1 MDISIADLR
10 LDYNLE
16 ELLESEISADPFIVF
31 KQWLERA
38 VSSGRLEP
46 NAMTLATISP
56 EGKPRAR
63 MVLLKDF
70 DPRGFVLFTNYQS
83 AKGQELIAN
92 PNAALVFWWGEL
104 QRQIRIE
111 GTVEKISEEES
122 DNYFFVRPWE
132 SRLGAWA
139 SNQSEVISGRDILEK
154 RLAELKEEYAGREVP
169 RPPHW
174 GGFRLIPSLIEFW
187 QGRPSRLHDR
197 LCYYRQEDGS
207 WQRQRLADRK
217 SVV

>member
-1 MDISIADLR
+1 
-10 LDYNLE
+10 
-16 ELLESEISADPFIVF
+16 
-31 KQWLERA
+31 
-38 VSSGRLEP
+38 LEP

-154 RLAELKEEYAGREVP
+154 RLTELKEEYAGREVP

-207 WQRQRLADRK
+207 WQRQRLAP
-217 SVV
+217 

>member
-1 MDISIADLR
+1 
-10 LDYNLE
+10 
-16 ELLESEISADPFIVF
+16 
-31 KQWLERA
+31 
-38 VSSGRLEP
+38 
-46 NAMTLATISP
+46 
-56 EGKPRAR
+56 
-63 MVLLKDF
+63 
-70 DPRGFVLFTNYQS
+70 
-83 AKGQELIAN
+83 
-92 PNAALVFWWGEL
+92 VFWWGEL

-139 SNQSEVISGRDILEK
+139 SHQSEVISGRDILEK

-197 LCYYRQEDGS
+197 LCYYRQEDSS
-207 WQRQRLADRK
+207 WQRQRLAP
-217 SVV
+217 

>member
-1 MDISIADLR
+1 
-10 LDYNLE
+10 
-16 ELLESEISADPFIVF
+16 
-31 KQWLERA
+31 
-38 VSSGRLEP
+38 
-46 NAMTLATISP
+46 
-56 EGKPRAR
+56 

-83 AKGQELIAN
+83 SKGQELIAN

-104 QRQIRIE
+104 QRQIRVE
-111 GTVEKISEEES
+111 GTVEKIREEES

-187 QGRPSRLHDR
+187 QGRPS
-197 LCYYRQEDGS
+197 
-207 WQRQRLADRK
+207 
-217 SVV
+217 

>member
-1 MDISIADLR
+1 
-10 LDYNLE
+10 
-16 ELLESEISADPFIVF
+16 
-31 KQWLERA
+31 
-38 VSSGRLEP
+38 
-46 NAMTLATISP
+46 
-56 EGKPRAR
+56 
-63 MVLLKDF
+63 F

-122 DNYFFVRPWE
+122 DNYFCVRPWE

-154 RLAELKEEYAGREVP
+154 RLAELQEEYAGREVP

-207 WQRQRLADRK
+207 WQRQRLAP
-217 SVV
+217 

>member
-1 MDISIADLR
+1 
-10 LDYNLE
+10 
-16 ELLESEISADPFIVF
+16 
-31 KQWLERA
+31 
-38 VSSGRLEP
+38 
-46 NAMTLATISP
+46 
-56 EGKPRAR
+56 
-63 MVLLKDF
+63 
-70 DPRGFVLFTNYQS
+70 
-83 AKGQELIAN
+83 
-92 PNAALVFWWGEL
+92 VFWWGEL

-154 RLAELKEEYAGREVP
+154 RLTELKEEYAGREVP

-207 WQRQRLADRK
+207 WQRQRLAP
-217 SVV
+217 

>member
-16 ELLESEISADPFIVF
+16 ELLESETSADPFIVF

-139 SNQSEVISGRDILEK
+139 SNQREVISGRDILEK
-154 RLAELKEEYAGREVP
+154 RLAELKAEYAGREVP

-207 WQRQRLADRK
+207 WQRQRLAP
-217 SVV
+217 

>member
-1 MDISIADLR
+1 
-10 LDYNLE
+10 
-16 ELLESEISADPFIVF
+16 
-31 KQWLERA
+31 
-38 VSSGRLEP
+38 
-46 NAMTLATISP
+46 
-56 EGKPRAR
+56 

-139 SNQSEVISGRDILEK
+139 SHQSEVISGRDILEK

-207 WQRQRLADRK
+207 WQRQRLAP
-217 SVV
+217 

>member
-1 MDISIADLR
+1 
-10 LDYNLE
+10 
-16 ELLESEISADPFIVF
+16 
-31 KQWLERA
+31 
-38 VSSGRLEP
+38 
-46 NAMTLATISP
+46 MTLATISP

-154 RLAELKEEYAGREVP
+154 RLTELKEEYAGREVP

-207 WQRQRLADRK
+207 WQRQRLAP
-217 SVV
+217 

>member
-1 MDISIADLR
+1 
-10 LDYNLE
+10 
-16 ELLESEISADPFIVF
+16 
-31 KQWLERA
+31 
-38 VSSGRLEP
+38 
-46 NAMTLATISP
+46 
-56 EGKPRAR
+56 

-207 WQRQRLADRK
+207 WQRQRLAP
-217 SVV
+217 

>member
-1 MDISIADLR
+1 
-10 LDYNLE
+10 
-16 ELLESEISADPFIVF
+16 
-31 KQWLERA
+31 
-38 VSSGRLEP
+38 
-46 NAMTLATISP
+46 
-56 EGKPRAR
+56 

-207 WQRQRLADRK
+207 WQRRRLAP
-217 SVV
+217 

>member
-1 MDISIADLR
+1 
-10 LDYNLE
+10 
-16 ELLESEISADPFIVF
+16 
-31 KQWLERA
+31 
-38 VSSGRLEP
+38 
-46 NAMTLATISP
+46 
-56 EGKPRAR
+56 

-154 RLAELKEEYAGREVP
+154 RLTELKEEYAGREVP

-207 WQRQRLADRK
+207 WQRQRLAP
-217 SVV
+217 

>member
-1 MDISIADLR
+1 
-10 LDYNLE
+10 
-16 ELLESEISADPFIVF
+16 
-31 KQWLERA
+31 
-38 VSSGRLEP
+38 
-46 NAMTLATISP
+46 
-56 EGKPRAR
+56 

-139 SNQSEVISGRDILEK
+139 SHQSEVISGRDILEK

-197 LCYYRQEDGS
+197 LCYYRQEDSS
-207 WQRQRLADRK
+207 WQRQRLAP
-217 SVV
+217 

>member
-16 ELLESEISADPFIVF
+16 ELLESETSADPFIVF

-70 DPRGFVLFTNYQS
+70 DPLGFVLFTNYHS

-154 RLAELKEEYAGREVP
+154 RLTELKEEYAGREVP

-207 WQRQRLADRK
+207 WQRQRLAP
-217 SVV
+217 

>member
-1 MDISIADLR
+1 
-10 LDYNLE
+10 
-16 ELLESEISADPFIVF
+16 
-31 KQWLERA
+31 
-38 VSSGRLEP
+38 
-46 NAMTLATISP
+46 
-56 EGKPRAR
+56 

-132 SRLGAWA
+132 SRLGAWV

-207 WQRQRLADRK
+207 WQRQRLAP
-217 SVV
+217 

>member
-1 MDISIADLR
+1 
-10 LDYNLE
+10 
-16 ELLESEISADPFIVF
+16 
-31 KQWLERA
+31 
-38 VSSGRLEP
+38 
-46 NAMTLATISP
+46 MTLATISP

-139 SNQSEVISGRDILEK
+139 SNQSEVISGRYILEK
-154 RLAELKEEYAGREVP
+154 RLTELKEEYAGREVP

-207 WQRQRLADRK
+207 WQRQRLAP
-217 SVV
+217 

>member
-16 ELLESEISADPFIVF
+16 ELLESETSADPFIVF

-122 DNYFFVRPWE
+122 DNYFF
-132 SRLGAWA
+132 
-139 SNQSEVISGRDILEK
+139 EVISGRYILEK
-154 RLAELKEEYAGREVP
+154 RLTELKEEYAGREVP

-207 WQRQRLADRK
+207 WQRQRLAP
-217 SVV
+217 